1 MDRSLRSGARNKP
14 HVSAKAHIDV
24 PVHGI
29 VRAPLAEVHG
39 WIAADR
45 AAKLD
50 RISLVN
56 ARGDSIPLTA
66 VDRPDVRAAYHD
78 RACTGFSGWIGIREA
93 AWGPWRVRYE
103 TAEQRAAEAS
113 IDLRAD
119 RSCAS
124 AFAQAKRAK
133 LERIRPLLRC
143 TVCGAALSG
152 EAEELRCERG
162 HAFTAGP
169 DAYDFRSDELRGRG
183 AFRTD
188 GVSAHGY
195 DGSLLELIAAAD
207 GPVLDVG
214 AGLRPQYRDDV
225 VNLEIVPYPTTDVL
239 AASERLPFADATFA
253 LVISVAV
260 LEHVRDPFAA
270 AREIERI
277 VAPGGRVFAAVPF
290 LQPYHGYPDH
300 YYNMTAP
307 GLRNLFPAFD
317 VERLDVPA
325 SGLPVFALTWMLK
338 SWRDALPPDVA
349 AAFGDMRVADLAV
362 DPMTLI
368 GERFVRELPLATNAQ
383 LAALNVLVARKRG

>member
-1 MDRSLRSGARNKP
+1 MDRSPRPGARNKP

-24 PVHGI
+24 PVDGI

-39 WIAADR
+39 WVAADD
-45 AAKLD
+45 AAQLD

-66 VDRPDVRAAYHD
+66 VDRPDVRAAYQD

-93 AWGPWRVRYE
+93 ALGPWRVRYQ
-103 TAEQRAAEAS
+103 TAQQHAAEAS

-119 RSCAS
+119 RSSAN

-133 LERIRPLLRC
+133 LARIRPLLRC
-143 TVCGAALSG
+143 PLCRAALSG
-152 EAEELRCERG
+152 EAELRCERG
-162 HAFTAGP
+162 HAFTAGA
-169 DAYDFRSDELRGRG
+169 DAYDFRSDEVRLRG
-183 AFRTD
+183 AFHTES
-188 GVSAHGY
+188 VSAHGY

-239 AASERLPFADATFA
+239 AASERLPFADAAFA

-338 SWRDALPPDVA
+338 SWRDALPPEAA
-349 AAFGDMRVADLAV
+349 AAFDAMRVADLAV

-368 GERFVRELPLATNAQ
+368 GERFVRELPLAMNAQ